1 MTLAPAIDPPPD
13 PSNLGVVIRDARER
27 RGLRQTDLA
36 AAIHVGLSSVSGW
49 ERGTQSP
56 SAAVLPL
63 LARALGVTLTV
74 DADGFQTLEP
84 ALAVDPAPEAALA
97 PQVVVVVA
105 GSADAMREA
114 LDRLGIPQG
123 G

>member
-1 MTLAPAIDPPPD
+1 MTLAPAIDPPPES
-13 PSNLGVVIRDARER
+13 SNLGAVIRDARER
-27 RGLRQTDLA
+27 RGMRQTDLA

-63 LARALGVTLTV
+63 LAQALGVTLTV
-74 DADGFQTLEP
+74 DADGFQTLDP
-84 ALAVDPAPEAALA
+84 TPAVDPAPEPAPA

-105 GSADAMREA
+105 GTAEAMREA
-114 LDRLGIPQG
+114 LDRLGVPRAQ
-123 G
+123 

>member
-1 MTLAPAIDPPPD
+1 MTVAPAIDPPTFAG
-13 PSNLGVVIRDARER
+13 NLGAAIRDARER
-27 RGLRQTDLA
+27 RGMRQTDLA

-63 LARALGVTLTV
+63 LAQALGVTITV

-84 ALAVDPAPEAALA
+84 TSIPAPEVAPA

-105 GSADAMREA
+105 GTAEAMREA
-114 LDRLGIPQG
+114 LDRLGVPRAQ
-123 G
+123 

>member
-1 MTLAPAIDPPPD
+1 MTVAPAIDPPPE
-13 PSNLGVVIRDARER
+13 PGNLGAVIRDARER
-27 RGLRQTDLA
+27 RGMRQTDLA

-63 LARALGVTLTV
+63 LAQALGVTLTA
-74 DADGFQTLEP
+74 DAAGFG
-84 ALAVDPAPEAALA
+84 ALDPAPEPSPA

-105 GSADAMREA
+105 GTAEAMREA
-114 LDRLGIPQG
+114 LDRLGVPHTE
-123 G
+123 